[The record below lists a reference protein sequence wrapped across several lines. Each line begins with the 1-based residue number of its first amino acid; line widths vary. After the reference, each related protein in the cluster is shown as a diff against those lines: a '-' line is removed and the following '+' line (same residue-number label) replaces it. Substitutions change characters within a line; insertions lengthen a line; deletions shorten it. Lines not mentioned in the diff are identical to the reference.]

1 VSLRQ
6 RESLAGRAG
15 QAWLALTDRCGGSSQ
30 PPYDGANLGEHVGDR
45 LDSVE
50 SNRSGLAAD
59 LGLSLEQLVF
69 MNQVHGSTVARVDGR
84 PVGPGPEAD
93 ALVSATP
100 GLALVVLVADC
111 VPVVL
116 ADPDAGVVGV
126 AHAGRRGLTAGVAE
140 HVVEGMIG
148 LGASSRSIV
157 ARIGPSI
164 CPRCY
169 AVPAEMRDEVASA
182 APVSAS
188 VDRHGNPALDIAAG
202 VLAQL
207 APICADVD
215 VWTGCTREDL
225 ALFSHRRDGV
235 TGRFAGVAMLVS

>member
-6 RESLAGRAG
+6 RESLGGRAG
-15 QAWLALTDRCGGSSQ
+15 PAWLALTDRRGGNSQ
-30 PPYDGANLGEHVGDR
+30 APYDGANLGEHVGDR
-45 LDSVE
+45 LASVE
-50 SNRSGLAAD
+50 ANRFSLAAD
-59 LGLSLEQLVF
+59 LGIPREHLVF
-69 MNQVHGSTVARVDGR
+69 MNQVHGSTVTSIDG
-84 PVGPGPEAD
+84 PLDGPAPEAD
-93 ALVSATP
+93 ALVTATR

-126 AHAGRRGLTAGVAE
+126 AHAGRRGLAAAVAE
-140 HVVEGMIG
+140 RVVEAMTM

-157 ARIGPSI
+157 ARVGPSV

-169 AVPAEMRDEVASA
+169 AVPALMRDDVASA
-182 APVSAS
+182 VPVSAS

-202 VLAQL
+202 VLSQL

-225 ALFSHRRDGV
+225 DLYSHRRDGV
-235 TGRFAGVAMLVS
+235 TGRFAGVAMLVP